1 MLLLGLGSGAVCIIT
16 SVVGSF
22 FVKLGADQG
31 IMRALYKGL
40 IATGLLS
47 ILGIAFVMYALVG
60 LGTSWPMTSGGSVT
74 GWNLLLCAIVGLA
87 VTGFIV
93 WITEY
98 YTATQYRPG
107 RSVAQS
113 STTGHGT
120 HVIQGLPLSLEA
132 TALPVIGL
140 SLALIL
146 SY

>member
-60 LGTSWPMTSGGSVT
+60 LGTAWPMTSGGSVT
-74 GWNLLLCAIVGLA
+74 GWSLLCCAIVGLA
-87 VTGFIV
+87 VAGGLV
-93 WITEY
+93 WVTPY
-98 YTATQYRPG
+98 YNSTPRPPP
-107 RSVAQS
+107 R
-113 STTGHGT
+113 
-120 HVIQGLPLSLEA
+120 
-132 TALPVIGL
+132 
-140 SLALIL
+140 
-146 SY
+146 